1 MTRRH
6 ARLGPSLLFAGL
18 AAATTWLAMNAWRE
32 LTMTPGDFL
41 SPLLLIGAVIAATGA
56 LTRWWRWPAL
66 AVVGLQAVVST
77 ALACLVLVGTPVPVG
92 GGWTELTTM
101 LTDAVDTAN
110 QYAAPIRPDL
120 PPVDVLLIFGGLACL
135 LIVDLLACTLR
146 RVPLAG
152 LPLLAVFSVPLGMVD
167 TTISPW
173 VFATTAAG
181 FLSMLYL
188 QESEQVAR
196 WGRPLA
202 EDRETGAPVN
212 FGAGSH
218 AVRGTAGLIGGAATA
233 LAVLV
238 PVLVP
243 TTGWHLFDFGP
254 GDGDGD
260 QIRVVNPTTNLVRD
274 LKLGEDF
281 PLVHVTTTDPDP
293 SYLRILTLTRYNEAE
308 WSPGDRDVPDDNLAD
323 GAMPPPAG
331 LSVDVERVQYPYDI
345 TISPRFDSRW
355 LPTQPPVNRVTAP
368 GDWRYDDRTM
378 DFLSGDEDQSAAG
391 LEYSLTAVRPDI
403 DAATLADAAPPGG
416 KVDEIFTEL
425 PDDVP
430 PIVGDLAAAATEG
443 AATEYE
449 QAVALQDWFR
459 EEGGFTYSLDT
470 AEGSGNEALERFLS
484 EGPGGRIGY
493 CEQFASAMAV
503 MARELGIPARVAV
516 GFLRPTADG
525 PNGWSYSSLDMHA
538 WPELYFDGA
547 GWVRFEP
554 TPADRASDVPDYT
567 VPGSGDEVD
576 PSEEPS
582 PTESAS
588 ESATAQPRPI
598 EDSGFDA
605 DAAAPTDPGFP
616 WGRVAG
622 GLAAAAIVA
631 AALLL
636 PRLARSRRRERRL
649 AAGSPE
655 LAWDEL
661 RDTAIDLSAAWPRG
675 RSPRA
680 TRAWLVDL
688 LGAPIGPHTPERPP
702 RGPSVAPEAVGALDR
717 IVRTLELQRY
727 SRTGAQVDPVRLR
740 ADAEAC
746 LDALAG
752 GAARNARRRATW
764 WPRTV
769 LRLQRSRRAAGGP
782 VETRYGG
789 VVDQAS

>member
-6 ARLGPSLLFAGL
+6 ARLGPGLLLSAM

-32 LTMTPGDFL
+32 LTMSPGDFL
-41 SPLLLIGAVIAATGA
+41 NPLLMLGAVVAVTGA
-56 LTRWWRWPAL
+56 FARWWRWPAL
-66 AVVGLQAVVST
+66 AVVGFQLVVST

-92 GGWTELTTM
+92 GGWAELTTT
-101 LTDAVDTAN
+101 LRDAVDTAN
-110 QYAAPIRPDL
+110 KYAAPIRPEL
-120 PPVDVLLIFGGLACL
+120 PPVDALLILGGLACL

-167 TTISPW
+167 TTINPW
-173 VFATTAAG
+173 VFALTAAG
-181 FLSMLYL
+181 FLAMLYL

-196 WGRPLA
+196 WGRPIG
-202 EDRETGAPVN
+202 EDRETGDPIA

-254 GDGDGD
+254 GSGDGE
-260 QIRVVNPTTNLVRD
+260 QIRVENPTADLVRD
-274 LKLGEDF
+274 LKRGDDV

-293 SYLRILTLTRYNEAE
+293 SYLRILALTRYNEAE
-308 WSPGDRDVPDDNLAD
+308 WSPGDRDVPVGNLAD

-345 TISPRFDSRW
+345 EISPQFDSRW
-355 LPTQPPVNRVTAP
+355 LPTQTPVNRVTAP
-368 GDWRYDDRTM
+368 GDWRYDDKTM
-378 DFLSGDEDQSAAG
+378 DFLAGDEDMSAAG
-391 LEYSLTAVRPDI
+391 LEYSVTAVRPKI
-403 DAATLADAAPPGG
+403 SAAVLADAAPPGG
-416 KVDEIFTEL
+416 KVDEMFTDL
-425 PDDVP
+425 PDAMP
-430 PIVGDLAAAATEG
+430 PIVADLAAAATEG
-443 AATEYE
+443 ATTEYE
-449 QAVALQDWFR
+449 QAVALQNWFR
-459 EEGGFTYSLDT
+459 EDGGFTYSLDG
-470 AEGSGNEALERFLS
+470 AEGSGNEALVQFLS
-484 EGPGGRIGY
+484 EGPGGRTGY

-503 MARELGIPARVAV
+503 MARELGIPSRVAI

-525 PNGWSYSSLDMHA
+525 PDGWSYSSLDMHA

-554 TPADRASDVPDYT
+554 TPADRAADVPDYT
-567 VPGSGDEVD
+567 VPGTGEEV
-576 PSEEPS
+576 EPTAE
-582 PTESAS
+582 PSAS
-588 ESATAQPRPI
+588 ESASASTSAQPRAI

-605 DAAAPTDPGFP
+605 DAAAASDPGFP
-616 WGRVAG
+616 WGRTAG
-622 GLAAAAIVA
+622 GLAVLALAAAG
-631 AALLL
+631 LLL
-636 PRLARSRRRERRL
+636 PRLARARRRERRL

-655 LAWDEL
+655 LVWAEL
-661 RDTAIDLSAAWPRG
+661 RDTAVDLGAGWPRG

-680 TRAWLVDL
+680 TRDWLIDL
-688 LGAPIGPHTPERPP
+688 FGAPVGPHTPERPP
-702 RGPSVAPEAVGALDR
+702 RGPAIAPEAVGAVDR
-717 IVRTLELQRY
+717 IVRTLELLRY
-727 SRTGAQVDPVRLR
+727 SRSGAQVDPVRLR

-769 LRLQRSRRAAGGP
+769 LRVQRSRRASGGP

-789 VVDQAS
+789 VVDQAT